1 MSPSEGFVD
10 PLDPPSVEQVL
21 SSSLSGLGRE
31 RTLEHLSTVPG
42 LGQRAGRPG
51 GLFRGAEPALVWCGD
66 RVLRFDEHDQGV
78 LDHVVGGIVLASD
91 PVPGPAV
98 AGVLASLVV
107 RSVQATGAADDVAV
121 LLTSLRDALES
132 SS

>member
-1 MSPSEGFVD
+1 
-10 PLDPPSVEQVL
+10 
-21 SSSLSGLGRE
+21 
-31 RTLEHLSTVPG
+31 
-42 LGQRAGRPG
+42 
-51 GLFRGAEPALVWCGD
+51 
-66 RVLRFDEHDQGV
+66 
-78 LDHVVGGIVLASD
+78 
-91 PVPGPAV
+91 V